1 MKFAVAI
8 NMERFDP
15 TRRMDDVTREVLHL
29 VQMADRGGFETA
41 WAAEHHTIEF
51 DHRAEPADRRS
62 SGGRST
68 PSASASAPPR
78 SSHPTGIRSA
88 SPAKPRCATT

>member
-15 TRRMDDVTREVLHL
+15 GRRMDDVTREVLHL

-41 WAAEHHTIEF
+41 WAAEHHTIESIIGPNPLTMLIWW
-51 DHRAEPADRRS
+51 AQQPWRRR
-62 SGGRST
+62 GGC
-68 PSASASAPPR
+68 A
-78 SSHPTGIRSA
+78 
-88 SPAKPRCATT
+88 RCAAPTR